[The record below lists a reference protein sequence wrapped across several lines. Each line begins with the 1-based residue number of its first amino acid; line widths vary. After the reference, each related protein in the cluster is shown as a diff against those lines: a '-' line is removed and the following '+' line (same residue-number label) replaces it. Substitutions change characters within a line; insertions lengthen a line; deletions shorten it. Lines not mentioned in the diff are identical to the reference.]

1 MTMADHLS
9 HNLYTAPGA
18 ELSEIALGLRAGR
31 PLETAR
37 RIMATTHESLRYVRG
52 VTSVH
57 TSAGE
62 AYTDG
67 AGVCQDFAHLAL
79 AFTKSVGLPSTSR
92 ATSTRMPTQ
101 PSARRSRGRATRGWK
116 VRTGRW
122 WAYDPTNDCPVG
134 ERHVAV
140 GRGRDYGDVP
150 PTGQGHLRQR
160 REHHAGGGAHGEGP
174 LSVANPD

>member
-1 MTMADHLS
+1 
-9 HNLYTAPGA
+9 
-18 ELSEIALGLRAGR
+18 
-31 PLETAR
+31 
-37 RIMATTHESLRYVRG
+37 MATTHESLRYVRG

-79 AFTKSVGLPSTSR
+79 AFAKSVGLPSLLRLGLLPPWTP
-92 ATSTRMPTQ
+92 TR
-101 PSARRSRGRATRGWK
+101 PSARRSRGRATRW
-116 VRTGRW
+116 VEVWTGRW

-140 GRGRDYGDVP
+140 GRRVLRRRA
-150 PTGQGHLRQR
+150 TGQGIY
-160 REHHAGGGAHGEGP
+160 AGNAENTMR
-174 LSVANPD
+174 VAVRMARVH